1 MTGTRREKHICIML
15 LQVLLEILPTAIML
29 KRSCAPPS
37 VLRRCLGS
45 GRAGHSGPGR
55 VQVVPGHDSL
65 GFALP
70 DVPGVCAH
78 STVHVELRGQVGP
91 LVLHLCQTTAQHAA
105 NDVHRRLHLQCSRQ
119 WQPGLLKFRTA
130 AGYCYTACSSLST
143 TGFRAGRLVQILR
156 TPVLGILCSY

>member
-1 MTGTRREKHICIML
+1 ML
-15 LQVLLEILPTAIML
+15 LQVLLEILPTAILL

-65 GFALP
+65 RLTLP
-70 DVPGVCAH
+70 DITGVCAH
-78 STVHVELRGQVGP
+78 STVHVERWGRVRSPCLST
-91 LVLHLCQTTAQHAA
+91 CQAAAQHTA
-105 NDVHRRLHLQCSRQ
+105 NNVHRRLHLQCSRQ

-143 TGFRAGRLVQILR
+143 TGFRACRLVQILR